1 MKPKSINKLTQAG
14 ELPAAEAGF
23 TRLDGEGFPDFGQGT
38 VWLVGAGP
46 GAPGLM
52 TLLGYYALSQ
62 ADVVIYDALVND
74 AILGWARAGAHIE
87 FAGKRGGRPS
97 AKQKDISLRLVELAR
112 ENKRV
117 LRLKGGDPYIFGRGG
132 EECQALARAG
142 VAFRIVP
149 GITAGAGGLAYAGI
163 PITHRET
170 NHSVLFLTGHGSD
183 GGVPTGVNWEHVAIA
198 SPVIV
203 IYMATRNLP
212 SIAQKLLSFGRRGD
226 EPVAIVSNAS
236 LPDQSTYVTTLAEVS
251 EGNAIKNIPT
261 PALVVVGDVVNFH
274 ETLDWYAEP
283 LRENSIG

>member
-1 MKPKSINKLTQAG
+1 MKPKPINQLADADKPAG
-14 ELPAAEAGF
+14 EARGF
-23 TRLDGEGFPDFGQGT
+23 ARLDKAGFPDFEPGT

-52 TLLGYYALSQ
+52 TLLGYHALSQ
-62 ADVVIYDALVND
+62 ADAVVYDALVND
-74 AILGWARAGAHIE
+74 AILEWARPGAHME

-97 AKQKDISLRLVELAR
+97 AKQNDISHRLIELAQ

-132 EECQALARAG
+132 EECQALARA
-142 VAFRIVP
+142 AIPFRIVP
-149 GITAGAGGLAYAGI
+149 GITSGAGGLAYAGI

-183 GGVPTGVNWEHVAIA
+183 GGVPIGVNWEHVAIA

-203 IYMATRNLP
+203 MYMATRNLP
-212 SIAQKLLSFGRRGD
+212 EIAQKLLSFGRRAD
-226 EPVAIVSNAS
+226 EPVAVVSNAS
-236 LPDQSTYVTTLAEVS
+236 LPDQATYVATLADIADRDRI
-251 EGNAIKNIPT
+251 GKFPT
-261 PALVVVGDVVNFH
+261 PGLVVIGEVVGFH
-274 ETLDWYAEP
+274 EALNWYVEP